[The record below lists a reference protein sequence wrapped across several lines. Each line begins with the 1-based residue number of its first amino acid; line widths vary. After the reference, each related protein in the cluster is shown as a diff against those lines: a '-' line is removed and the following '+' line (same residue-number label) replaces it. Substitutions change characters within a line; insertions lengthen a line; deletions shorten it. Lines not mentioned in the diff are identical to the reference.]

1 MATANETIESGHA
14 LDVKP
19 AKQPHDVLAE
29 DIRQAVYLASAGIV
43 TRERKLRVVLD
54 RIAAVD
60 FLIEDLAAWITEG
73 KHRPYRQRD

>member
-1 MATANETIESGHA
+1 
-14 LDVKP
+14 
-19 AKQPHDVLAE
+19 
-29 DIRQAVYLASAGIV
+29 
-43 TRERKLRVVLD
+43 VVLD